1 MKLAIIGS
9 RSLVDFPIDKYIP
22 EGATEIVSGGARGID
37 TLARDYAKRNGLKL
51 TEFLPRYDLYPGKV
65 APLKRNEEIALY
77 ADAAVAF
84 WDGESRGTAYT
95 VKLFQKLD
103 KKVRLVTVKRKR

>member
-9 RSLVDFPIDKYIP
+9 RSLDNFPIDKYIP

-37 TLARDYAKRNGLKL
+37 TLAKDYAKRKGLKL
-51 TEFLPRYDLYPGKV
+51 TEFLPRYDLYPGKI

-84 WDGESRGTAYT
+84 WDGKSSGTEYT
-95 VKLFQKLD
+95 VKLFQKLG
-103 KKVRLVTVKRKR
+103 KKVRLVTVKTKG

>member
-22 EGATEIVSGGARGID
+22 EGATEIVSGGAKGID
-37 TLARDYAKRNGLKL
+37 TLARDYAKRNGLKF

-65 APLKRNEEIALY
+65 APLKRNEEIAIY

-84 WDGESRGTAYT
+84 WDGESRGTVYT
-95 VKLFQKLD
+95 VNLFQKLD
-103 KKVRLVTVKRKR
+103 KKVRLVTVKRKL